1 MLVVLCH
8 GYQGT
13 SYDMMLIKRW
23 IKDLLP
29 DAYYLISRCNEDD
42 TDGDIRHM
50 GQKLAEEI

>member
-8 GYQGT
+8 GYQGS

-23 IKDLLP
+23 IQDSLP
-29 DAYYLISRCNEDD
+29 DAYYMISRCNEDD
-42 TDGDIRHM
+42 TDGDIRLM